1 MGKTLKY
8 ATKKKRERKFLLNCI
23 ATEKKTS
30 LFRTDKKN

>member
-1 MGKTLKY
+1 MGKTPKY
-8 ATKKKRERKFLLNCI
+8 AKKRERKFLLNCI